1 MNFLDKIKNV
11 KIKEPTPQD
20 IDIEN
25 PQSTDSVQEEVP
37 RDSSLLIRAEMDF
50 CHHEEQC
57 SVGAN
62 DVDSVIN
69 PNSPKTNSEAETRPT
84 LDAATADDLPPQSI
98 FDEEK
103 IHALADSLSDIR
115 SDIMKLLSVSEQQ
128 NKILSTGHE
137 KDEIIQNMHRE
148 LTEYRNNFKQEIMMP
163 MVKSMIRLY
172 DRLAKLSTVYEGKFA
187 TEENLPQV
195 CCDFVSE
202 VSGSAEVILSSL
214 AEFDIEKIEPEKG
227 EQFDPRRCRCI
238 KTEPATEQNPA
249 NTISCVLK
257 VGFENMVT
265 GRIVDYPEVIVF
277 K

>member
-11 KIKEPTPQD
+11 KIKEPTLQN
-20 IDIEN
+20 IDVEN
-25 PQSTDSVQEEVP
+25 PQSTDSVHEEVP
-37 RDSSLLIRAEMDF
+37 RDSSLVVQPEMDF
-50 CHHEEQC
+50 CHHEEQS
-57 SVGAN
+57 SVGVN
-62 DVDSVIN
+62 NVGSVIN
-69 PNSPKTNSEAETRPT
+69 PNSPKTNSEAETLPT
-84 LDAATADDLPPQSI
+84 LDASIAEDLPFQSI

-103 IHALADSLSDIR
+103 IQFFADSLSDIR

-128 NKILSTGHE
+128 TKILSASHE

-257 VGFENMVT
+257 VGFENIVT